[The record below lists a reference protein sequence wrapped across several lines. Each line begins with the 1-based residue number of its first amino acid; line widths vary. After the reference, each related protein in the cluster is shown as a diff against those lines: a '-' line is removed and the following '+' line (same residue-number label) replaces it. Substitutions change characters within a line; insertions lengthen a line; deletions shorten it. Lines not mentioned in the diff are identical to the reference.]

1 MLRLMLVTLLF
12 GIVTGCA
19 VVEERRVVVQK
30 RPFPEHRDHDRHERH
45 RDWR

>member
-1 MLRLMLVTLLF
+1 MLRLVLVTLLF

-19 VVEERRVVVQK
+19 VVEERRVIQT
-30 RPFPEHRDHDRHERH
+30 RPFPEHRDHDRHERR